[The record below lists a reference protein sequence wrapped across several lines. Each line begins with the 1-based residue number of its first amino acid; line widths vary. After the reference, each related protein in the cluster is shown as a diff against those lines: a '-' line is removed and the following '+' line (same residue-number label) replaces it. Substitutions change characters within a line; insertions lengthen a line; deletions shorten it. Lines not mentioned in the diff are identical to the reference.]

1 MTRHLEPLLPDL
13 RCPATGSPLEWD
25 PEGALVAGE
34 RRYRVV
40 DGVPLL
46 ITKDLSL
53 FDPEAIVER
62 SQRPIESSARR
73 AIRWVVHHPPTLSR
87 SVGTDESYRVLRQ
100 LLQRSSEAKARR
112 PRVLV
117 VGGGTLGVGAE
128 VLVRDESFEI
138 IETDV
143 YIGPRTAVVCDAHN
157 LPFADGTFDAVV
169 CQAVLEHVLDPWRV
183 VQEVKRV
190 LAPDGY
196 VYSEVPF
203 MQQVHEGAFDFTR
216 FTHVGHRL
224 LWRDFDEIRSGA
236 QGGPGM
242 ALVWSVSY
250 FLRAFLAPRFWPV
263 ADRLTSL
270 CLFWLKYFDDRLVSA
285 PGGLDAASG
294 TFFLGRRRAV
304 PLSDRTIVGSYRGGG
319 PSLSAG
325 VR

>member
-1 MTRHLEPLLPDL
+1 VTRELEHLLPDL
-13 RCPATGSPLEWD
+13 RCPASGSKLDWDSRGMLHTGEH
-25 PEGALVAGE
+25 
-34 RRYRVV
+34 RYPVV
-40 DGVPLL
+40 DGVPVL
-46 ITKDLSL
+46 IAKELSL
-53 FDPEAIVER
+53 FDPDAIIAR
-62 SQRPIESSARR
+62 ARR
-73 AIRWVVHHPPTLSR
+73 APQSTATRLLRWLIHHPPTLSR
-87 SVGTDESYRVLRQ
+87 SVGSDENYRTLRQ
-100 LLQRSSEAKARR
+100 LLQQASELHARS

-117 VGGGTLGVGAE
+117 VGGGTVGVGAE
-128 VLVRDESFEI
+128 ELLFDDNCET

-183 VQEVKRV
+183 AQEVRRV
-190 LAPDGY
+190 LTPEGY

-216 FTHVGHRL
+216 FTHVGHRR
-224 LWRDFDEIRSGA
+224 LWREFDEIRSGA

-242 ALVWSVSY
+242 ALIWSTAY
-250 FLRAFLAPRFWPV
+250 FFRGFLAPRLWPL
-263 ADRLTSL
+263 ADRVTSL
-270 CLFWLKYFDDRLVSA
+270 CLFWLKYFDDRLVRT

-294 TFFLGRRRAV
+294 TFFLGRRRSV
-304 PLSDRTIVGSYRGGG
+304 PLDDRAIVASYRGGG